1 MYSQVNLDDMLSRA
15 LAGQGQGREAVMRWD
30 ELFSRLFSI
39 MTVGYTVT
47 FPGDNKPTLR
57 RGKLQPITLNVVQRA
72 ANKKV
77 CDLYSW
83 LIRI

>member
-1 MYSQVNLDDMLSRA
+1 MLSRA

-30 ELFSRLFSI
+30 ELFSRLFSV

-47 FPGDNKPTLR
+47 FPGDSKPMLR

-77 CDLYSW
+77 CDLYCR